1 MSVWNIKTIYYID
14 SENVGD
20 SWIELLNTLDPT
32 TCRVLVFYTKHSPR
46 MAYAQAIQLMN
57 AAGKPE
63 FLECHEGSNGLDFQ
77 LVSYLGY
84 ELHADCSKEMVIVS
98 KDTGFD
104 AVVHFWQE
112 RGMNVKRLP
121 LSNNLAVASK
131 SVEAKASE
139 ENSMSEDTAVIIN
152 CLGKK
157 NLHYINLAF
166 THFFGEKKGRNLY
179 LQMKKQKFAVPPADW
194 TREEKMEHFLALVM
208 AHAPVSRTALAL
220 CRISCSRTWWKRTI
234 PCKACWTRPTARRG
248 PSFTR
253 FSSPSTRFS
262 SRSKHNKDSKRGA
275 TSRASL
281 IIQGN
286 IAARYFR
293 NHDKSTFRSACHAW
307 QI

>member
-1 MSVWNIKTIYYID
+1 
-14 SENVGD
+14 
-20 SWIELLNTLDPT
+20 
-32 TCRVLVFYTKHSPR
+32 
-46 MAYAQAIQLMN
+46 MN
-57 AAGKPE
+57 
-63 FLECHEGSNGLDFQ
+63 HEGSNGLDFQ

-131 SVEAKASE
+131 PVEAKASE
-139 ENSMSEDTAVIIN
+139 ENSMSEDAAVIIN

-194 TREEKMEHFLALVM
+194 RTLPCLRM
-208 AHAPVSRTALAL
+208 VS
-220 CRISCSRTWWKRTI
+220 
-234 PCKACWTRPTARRG
+234 
-248 PSFTR
+248 
-253 FSSPSTRFS
+253 
-262 SRSKHNKDSKRGA
+262 
-275 TSRASL
+275 
-281 IIQGN
+281 
-286 IAARYFR
+286 
-293 NHDKSTFRSACHAW
+293 
-307 QI
+307 

>member
-139 ENSMSEDTAVIIN
+139 ENSMPEDAAVIIN

-166 THFFGEKKGRNLY
+166 THFFGEKKGR
-179 LQMKKQKFAVPPADW
+179 D
-194 TREEKMEHFLALVM
+194 R
-208 AHAPVSRTALAL
+208 
-220 CRISCSRTWWKRTI
+220 
-234 PCKACWTRPTARRG
+234 
-248 PSFTR
+248 
-253 FSSPSTRFS
+253 
-262 SRSKHNKDSKRGA
+262 
-275 TSRASL
+275 
-281 IIQGN
+281 
-286 IAARYFR
+286 
-293 NHDKSTFRSACHAW
+293 KSVV
-307 QI
+307 